1 MNDWARWCQ
10 TSLTKSR
17 FMSKCVPRAWKLF
30 FSGRKFNQKVKGRLS
45 LFHLEVKLWVQ
56 NQALCKTG
64 DFFLH
69 LQITKVAE
77 LKHEG
82 IWFMSLWKDKQT
94 EVQLSSIFWVVFCS
108 ERSRYVGAQ
117 APWNSETW
125 HLWNTWLVRGH
136 GESYLRLL
144 AWLTLFTSRLCKNH
158 SSLILILHFTSYNF

>member
-1 MNDWARWCQ
+1 MCPSGLKAFFFRQ
-10 TSLTKSR
+10 EVQPKGQRKVIFVSLRGETVGSE
-17 FMSKCVPRAWKLF
+17 
-30 FSGRKFNQKVKGRLS
+30 SGS
-45 LFHLEVKLWVQ
+45 MQ
-56 NQALCKTG
+56 NWEW
-64 DFFLH
+64 FLH

-144 AWLTLFTSRLCKNH
+144 AWLTLFTSRLCRNH
-158 SSLILILHFTSYNF
+158 SSLILILHFTSYHF